1 MKFYQKNWFVILML
15 ILFFPVGLFLMW
27 KYANWRNYAKIIV
40 TVAIAL
46 LVVVSY
52 SLPADYSSTS
62 DQSASVQTQKSEKTT
77 ESKKETK
84 EDKEKTKK
92 HKETKKEKAAAKK
105 QEEKAAAQALDFQLY
120 NCYRKGAALFDSFSE
135 LDDSASSDKAYSRLG
150 NMKQDCENIYSI
162 LDGLKIKDRKNGKG
176 SEDYE
181 DAVRYYVDCIYLFS
195 GHMQK
200 YMDSGKEKHYN
211 SAMKDLSAASS
222 AKSDID
228 TARNA
233 FLKSAG
239 FSSDE
244 ISEIVD
250 AEK

>member
-52 SLPADYSSTS
+52 VLPTDYSSTS

-77 ESKKETK
+77 KAKSKKET
-84 EDKEKTKK
+84 KEKTKK
-92 HKETKKEKAAAKK
+92 HKETKKERAAAEK
-105 QEEKAAAQALDFQLY
+105 QEKKIAAQALDSQLY
-120 NCYRKGAALFDSFSE
+120 NCYRKGAALFDKFSE
-135 LDDSASSDKAYSRLG
+135 AGESASSAKVYSRLES
-150 NMKQDCENIYSI
+150 MEQDCENIYKI

-200 YMDSGKEKHYN
+200 YIDSGKEKHYN

-228 TARNA
+228 TARKA

-250 AEK
+250 SEK

>member
-27 KYANWRNYAKIIV
+27 KYANWRNYAKIII

-46 LVVVSY
+46 LVVASCV
-52 SLPADYSSTS
+52 LPTDYSSTS

-77 ESKKETK
+77 KSKKEN
-84 EDKEKTKK
+84 EKTKK
-92 HKETKKEKAAAKK
+92 HKETKKEKVAAEK
-105 QEEKAAAQALDFQLY
+105 QEKEAAAQTLDSQLY

-135 LDDSASSDKAYSRLG
+135 LGDSASSDKAYSRLG
-150 NMKQDCENIYSI
+150 NMEQDCENIYKI

-181 DAVRYYVDCIYLFS
+181 DAVRYYVDCVYLFS

-200 YMDSGKEKHYN
+200 YIDSSKEKHYN
-211 SAMKDLSAASS
+211 SAMKDLSAALS

-228 TARNA
+228 TARKA

-250 AEK
+250 SEK

>member
-15 ILFFPVGLFLMW
+15 VLFFPVGLFLMW
-27 KYANWRNYAKIIV
+27 KYTNWRNYAKIIV
-40 TVAIAL
+40 TVVIAL

-52 SLPADYSSTS
+52 VSPTDYSSTP

-77 ESKKETK
+77 KSK
-84 EDKEKTKK
+84 
-92 HKETKKEKAAAKK
+92 KETKKEKAAAEK
-105 QEEKAAAQALDFQLY
+105 QEKKAAAQALDSQLY

-135 LDDSASSDKAYSRLG
+135 LGDSASSDKAYSLLG
-150 NMKQDCENIYSI
+150 NMEQDCENIYKI

-181 DAVRYYVDCIYLFS
+181 DAVRYYVDCVYLFS

-200 YMDSGKEKHYN
+200 YIDSGKEKHYS

-228 TARNA
+228 TARKA

-239 FSSDE
+239 FSADE

-250 AEK
+250 SEK

>member
-27 KYANWRNYAKIIV
+27 KYANWRNYAKIII

-46 LVVVSY
+46 LVVASCV
-52 SLPADYSSTS
+52 LPTDYSSTS

-77 ESKKETK
+77 KSKKETK
-84 EDKEKTKK
+84 KENEKTKK
-92 HKETKKEKAAAKK
+92 HKETKKEKV
-105 QEEKAAAQALDFQLY
+105 AAQTLDSQLY

-135 LDDSASSDKAYSRLG
+135 LGDSASSDKAYSRLG
-150 NMKQDCENIYSI
+150 NMEQDCENIYKI

-181 DAVRYYVDCIYLFS
+181 DAVRYYVDCVYLFS

-200 YMDSGKEKHYN
+200 YIDSSKEKHYN

-228 TARNA
+228 TARKA

-250 AEK
+250 SEK

>member
-15 ILFFPVGLFLMW
+15 VLFFPVGLFLMW
-27 KYANWRNYAKIIV
+27 KYTNWRNYAKIIV
-40 TVAIAL
+40 TVVIAL

-52 SLPADYSSTS
+52 VSPTDYSSTP
-62 DQSASVQTQKSEKTT
+62 DQSTSVQTQKSEKTT
-77 ESKKETK
+77 KSKKETK
-84 EDKEKTKK
+84 KENEKTKEQ
-92 HKETKKEKAAAKK
+92 KETKKEKAAAEK
-105 QEEKAAAQALDFQLY
+105 QEKKAAAQALDSQLY

-135 LDDSASSDKAYSRLG
+135 LGDSASSDKAYSLLG
-150 NMKQDCENIYSI
+150 NMEQDCENIYKI

-181 DAVRYYVDCIYLFS
+181 DAVRYYVDCVYLFS

-200 YMDSGKEKHYN
+200 YIDSGKEKHYS

-228 TARNA
+228 TARKA

-239 FSSDE
+239 FSADE

-250 AEK
+250 SEK

>member
-1 MKFYQKNWFVILML
+1 MKFYQRNWFVILML

-27 KYANWRNYAKIIV
+27 KYANWRNYAKIII

-52 SLPADYSSTS
+52 VLPTDYSSTS

-77 ESKKETK
+77 ESKKE
-84 EDKEKTKK
+84 DKEKTKK
-92 HKETKKEKAAAKK
+92 HKETKKEKAAAEKREKK
-105 QEEKAAAQALDFQLY
+105 VAAQALDSQLY

-135 LDDSASSDKAYSRLG
+135 LGDSASSDKAYSRLES
-150 NMKQDCENIYSI
+150 MEQDCENIYKI
-162 LDGLKIKDRKNGKG
+162 LDDLKIKDRKSGKG
-176 SEDYE
+176 SEGYK
-181 DAVRYYVDCIYLFS
+181 DAVRYYVDCVYLFS

-200 YMDSGKEKHYN
+200 YIDSGKEKHYN

-228 TARNA
+228 TARKA

-250 AEK
+250 PEK